1 MTWTVL
7 KIIGEQFIEKYR
19 THLKYFSGKISDFDD
34 FSVIIDE
41 IVKKQYGL
49 VTPEAK
55 KSDISFDP
63 LNSLIKYIRR
73 PELVL
78 YNIVDRTKDLR
89 EKTVKSYRDIMQV
102 FTNRRRYELKEKVK
116 D

>member
-1 MTWTVL
+1 M
-7 KIIGEQFIEKYR
+7 
-19 THLKYFSGKISDFDD
+19 
-34 FSVIIDE
+34 
-41 IVKKQYGL
+41 
-49 VTPEAK
+49 
-55 KSDISFDP
+55 
-63 LNSLIKYIRR
+63 IKYIRR